1 MVIHTTKHMFL
12 EICIKLS
19 EANRPK
25 NINEKKK
32 YGDALFNLKIKCI
45 WSNFSR
51 KLINNTFNELDKK
64 FIKDTKS
71 NN

>member
-1 MVIHTTKHMFL
+1 MVIHTTQHMFL

-45 WSNFSR
+45 
-51 KLINNTFNELDKK
+51 
-64 FIKDTKS
+64 
-71 NN
+71 